1 MTGEH
6 KRHCDEC
13 RFGTLLGVVGS
24 ATLVRCGWVDRTQDE
39 AGDRMP
45 QWAHELLLADLTA
58 AVGNDERAE
67 TCPAFEE
74 AP

>member
-1 MTGEH
+1 MTGES
-6 KRHCDEC
+6 KQSCAQC
-13 RFGTLLGVVGS
+13 RFGTAIGRVGKS
-24 ATLVRCGWVDRTQDE
+24 DLVRCGWVDRTEDE

-45 QWAHELLLADLTA
+45 EWAHELLRDHSH
-58 AVGNDERAE
+58 AVGNDDRGE